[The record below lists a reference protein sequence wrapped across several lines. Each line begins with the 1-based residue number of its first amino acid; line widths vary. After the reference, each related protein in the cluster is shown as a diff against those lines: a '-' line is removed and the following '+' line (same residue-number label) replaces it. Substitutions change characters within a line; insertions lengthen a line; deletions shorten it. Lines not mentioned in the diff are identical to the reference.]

1 MQAIQKIPM
10 FFICASYTSMS
21 IQTKHTPLKLKN
33 VKDTSFFFH
42 EMIQLFIGMY
52 LKVDRDRKT
61 LDIYDV

>member
-1 MQAIQKIPM
+1 
-10 FFICASYTSMS
+10 MS

-33 VKDTSFFFH
+33 VKNISFFFH